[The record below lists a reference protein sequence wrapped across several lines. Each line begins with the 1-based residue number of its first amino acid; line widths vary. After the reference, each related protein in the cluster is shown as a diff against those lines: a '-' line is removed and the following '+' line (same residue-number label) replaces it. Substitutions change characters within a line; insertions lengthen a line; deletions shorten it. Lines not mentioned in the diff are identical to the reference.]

1 MKNIHSVTDKAL
13 YDALNQKQITLNEI
27 QDLFLER
34 GTIICKNSKRIGKK
48 LFSNDS

>member
-34 GTIICKNSKRIGKK
+34 GTIISKKPLEKIW
-48 LFSNDS
+48 LEIILE

>member
-34 GTIICKNSKRIGKK
+34 GTIICKK
-48 LFSNDS
+48 LLEKNWQETILE